1 MFGARKKLNLKD
13 DENRPTK
20 KQWQIEL
27 EAESDEAIPADIEIP
42 KNIYEDEDQEN
53 KDIEKEGVRIFN
65 ILNNINLQDNEGY
78 NADNEPVKAESS
90 KQKAFDWMTS
100 EDENYGI

>member
-27 EAESDEAIPADIEIP
+27 EAEFDEAIPADIEIP

-65 ILNNINLQDNEGY
+65 ILNNINL
-78 NADNEPVKAESS
+78 
-90 KQKAFDWMTS
+90 
-100 EDENYGI
+100 